1 MRPSSK
7 LSLPASVAILLL
19 GLALLGTSTAS
30 SSPLAHLAVAG
41 GSATITGKG
50 EHWGKSAVVQC
61 GRGNKGT
68 RAIFKGATH
77 SASDARTGTLTKTVN
92 AGQPVTLKLLVTGGT
107 GLRVRWT
114 LAGPGRLRIKGCTAV
129 WSGGSDTA
137 YIDARSARD
146 PEPASVTAKLTSFW
160 TWAELFINRGGGGS
174 SGGGSGGGGSGG
186 GGSGGGGSGGGTCT
200 VNYGYL
206 SVSGFY
212 DEFDVYLDGAFFGQA
227 GFFNAPIPLGS
238 HILSFYDYNGNF
250 YKSVSIN
257 VNPCDSYSFS

>member
-1 MRPSSK
+1 
-7 LSLPASVAILLL
+7 
-19 GLALLGTSTAS
+19 
-30 SSPLAHLAVAG
+30 
-41 GSATITGKG
+41 
-50 EHWGKSAVVQC
+50 VVQC
-61 GRGNKGT
+61 GRGDKGT

-77 SASDARTGTLTKTVN
+77 SRSDPRTGTLTKTVD
-92 AGQPVTLKLLVTGGT
+92 AGQPVTLKLRVTGGT

-114 LAGPGRLRIKGCTAV
+114 LAGPGRLRIKRCTAV

-146 PEPASVTAKLTSFW
+146 PEPASVSAELTSFW

-174 SGGGSGGGGSGG
+174 GGGS
-186 GGSGGGGSGGGTCT
+186 CT
-200 VNYGYL
+200 VNYGNL

-212 DEFDVYLDGAFFGQA
+212 DGFDVHLDGAFFGQA

-257 VNPCDSYSFS
+257 VNPCDSFSFS

>member
-7 LSLPASVAILLL
+7 LSLPASVAVLLL

-30 SSPLAHLAVAG
+30 SSPQAHSAVAG

-77 SASDARTGTLTKTVN
+77 SVSDPMTGTLSKTVN

-114 LAGPGRLRIKGCTAV
+114 LAGPGRLRIKRCTAV

-146 PEPASVTAKLTSFW
+146 PEPAAVSAKLTSFW
-160 TWAELFINRGGGGS
+160 TWAELFINRGGGD

-186 GGSGGGGSGGGTCT
+186 SSGGGSCT

-227 GFFNAPIPLGS
+227 GLFNAPIPLGS

-257 VNPCDSYSFS
+257 VNPCDSFSFS

>member
-7 LSLPASVAILLL
+7 LSLPASVAVLLL

-30 SSPLAHLAVAG
+30 SSPQAHSAVAG
-41 GSATITGKG
+41 GSATIKGKG

-77 SASDARTGTLTKTVN
+77 SGSDPRTGTLTKTVD
-92 AGQPVTLKLLVTGGT
+92 AGQPVTLKLLVRGGT

-114 LAGPGRLRIKGCTAV
+114 LAGPGRLRIKRCTAV

-146 PEPASVTAKLTSFW
+146 PEPASVSAKLTSFW

-174 SGGGSGGGGSGG
+174 SSGGGGGSGG
-186 GGSGGGGSGGGTCT
+186 GGSGGGSCT

-257 VNPCDSYSFS
+257 VNPCDSFSFS